1 MVKPALSDSKTCLL
15 SPILGVGKL
24 WATGQFWPTSL
35 KCFLHF
41 KWLNTT
47 KRRIFHEGWKLYKI
61 QVSTSIKAVLLEH
74 SHDHSLVVCDYFCT
88 LRAGLSNCT
97 WDLVACQAW
106 NINSVQKNFST
117 PALYHA
123 ASEHRIVWKKNKCTC
138 IDWMGYFLILS
149 ILVSQGCHNKV
160 PLTGWLNRNVFF
172 LQFWKPEAWNQGVG
186 KVGSFWEFWG
196 RICSRPFSWL
206 LLTANNPWH
215 SLAYRCLTPT
225 LLHMEF
231 FLCLCIFMWPSP
243 YKDKSHIGLG
253 AHSIPVWT
261 LLN

>member
-106 NINSVQKNFST
+106 NINSLQKNFST

-123 ASEHRIVWKKNKCTC
+123 ASEHRIVWKKNKCTW

-172 LQFWKPEAWNQGVG
+172 LQFWKPEAEI
-186 KVGSFWEFWG
+186 KVLV
-196 RICSRPFSWL
+196 RL
-206 LLTANNPWH
+206 V
-215 SLAYRCLTPT
+215 
-225 LLHMEF
+225 
-231 FLCLCIFMWPSP
+231 PSEN
-243 YKDKSHIGLG
+243 SEAESVIGLSLG
-253 AHSIPVWT
+253 FCLQPAVLGILWLIDASLQLCFTWNSSCASVSSCDH
-261 LLN
+261 LLIRTKVILD